1 MSKLVPMRAA
11 KAQRLVIQAASLCVS
26 LFVFAVGPLSAQA
39 VWGKAG
45 TSTLMNASGFEM
57 NYKWAP
63 VSGWLGGGY
72 SDGVSVGGYLQTRVN
87 NYDLGAGDR
96 YLPFTL
102 STDVFERSRYFS
114 SRGLFVHRENERDSW
129 TAFGGA
135 TSGETSYNFYRSFTT
150 EDPVGGFTYT
160 RKLTDRL
167 SLESFNTV
175 QSKLTSIQGLQ
186 FALQQNW
193 IVAGSA
199 GVGNGSHFASVATDY
214 TRSRMQVTAGY
225 TSVGDNFELL
235 KGVTSLA
242 PERVGAN
249 LRVRL
254 QPWKRLQIMGDHEKL
269 LSLGLP
275 DSIQSAP
282 VTLNS
287 LSASTQWKGFRVGGA
302 LGQSSSGSLS
312 TRSESLSASRDIT
325 SRIGAS
331 ASLLRFRTQ
340 EGLTSLA
347 LGTVREKISPRLS
360 VYEGI
365 SNSGNNKNL
374 LWGVQIFSNRL
385 TLDLENNVYYSPLAG
400 AFNGKQYSQAWTVN
414 VGLPLIR
421 GIRVH
426 AETYV
431 DPTGKM
437 RYTTWADGI
446 GFSRGGEQVPQ
457 SATSS
462 ITGIGS
468 YIVRGR
474 VQDATGKPIWG
485 IAVQVDGQSGFSDSN
500 GEFFLRFSHADTY
513 PVAVLP
519 ERSLNRTDYEV
530 VAAPTTA
537 TSQQEQSAAP
547 IVIIVREI
555 VPRPTAKQSR

>member
-1 MSKLVPMRAA
+1 MRMAEA
-11 KAQRLVIQAASLCVS
+11 CRLRIQAAC
-26 LFVFAVGPLSAQA
+26 LFAFLFALAVGPLSAQA

-45 TSTLMNASGFEM
+45 TSTMMNASGFEM

-63 VSGWLGGGY
+63 VSGWIGVGY
-72 SDGVSVGGYLQTRVN
+72 SDGVSVGGYLQTRVAG
-87 NYDLGAGDR
+87 YDLGAGDR

-102 STDVFERSRYFS
+102 STDVFEKSRYFS

-135 TSGETSYNFYRSFTT
+135 TSGETSYNFYRSFVT
-150 EDPVGGFTYT
+150 ENPVGGFIYS

-167 SLESFNTV
+167 SLQSFDTV

-186 FALQQNW
+186 FALQENW
-193 IVAGSA
+193 LVSGSA
-199 GVGNGSHFASVATDY
+199 GVGNGSHFASVASDY
-214 TRSRMQVTAGY
+214 SRPRMQVTAGY
-225 TSVGDNFELL
+225 TSVGQSFEVL
-235 KGVTSLA
+235 KGATNLA

-249 LRVRL
+249 VRVRL
-254 QPWKRLQIMGDHEKL
+254 QPSKRLQITGDHENF

-275 DSIQSAP
+275 DSIQAAP

-287 LSASTQWKGFRVGGA
+287 LSASSQWKGFRVGA
-302 LGQSSSGSLS
+302 AVGQSSSGTLS
-312 TRSESLSASRDIT
+312 THSESFSGARDIT

-331 ASLLRFRTQ
+331 ASLLRFHTQ
-340 EGLTSLA
+340 DGLTTLTI
-347 LGTVREKISPRLS
+347 GTVREKISPRLS
-360 VYEGI
+360 LYEGI
-365 SNSGNNKNL
+365 SHSSNNNNL
-374 LWGVQIFSNRL
+374 VWGVQIFSNRL
-385 TLDLENNVYYSPLAG
+385 TLNLENTVYYSPLAG

-426 AETYV
+426 ADTYI

-437 RYTTWADGI
+437 RYTAWADGI
-446 GFSRGGEQVPQ
+446 GFSRGGEQIPQ
-457 SATSS
+457 SATAAVTS
-462 ITGIGS
+462 IGS
-468 YIVRGR
+468 YVVRGR
-474 VQDATGKPIWG
+474 IQDTNGKPIWG

-500 GEFFLRFSHADTY
+500 GEFFLRFPHADTY

-530 VAAPTTA
+530 VTAPASA
-537 TSQQEQSAAP
+537 TSQPEQNAAP
-547 IVIIVREI
+547 IIIVLRPI
-555 VPRPTAKQSR
+555 VPRPTSK